1 MAPTMTKA
9 YPSTASS
16 RGRMVLLTSL
26 GLNLVFILWAS
37 NHHFLEGT
45 AALSSAQS
53 DCQNMDSM
61 QTQEQCKAACCDLE
75 GRSKQQLCGAGMM
88 RQVWQGS
95 WPTKSGTNAK
105 TSTELVV
112 DTTCPRSE
120 RIFDTAKHGDCT
132 SHRHPADQP
141 EVPGRGCCT
150 D

>member
-1 MAPTMTKA
+1 MMETKARRNCVNRYSIRKQFSNRSSSVVGSSKANVIAMAPTMTKA

-61 QTQEQCKAACCDLE
+61 QTQELRLLVAISRVAANSNCAVL
-75 GRSKQQLCGAGMM
+75 G
-88 RQVWQGS
+88 
-95 WPTKSGTNAK
+95 
-105 TSTELVV
+105 
-112 DTTCPRSE
+112 
-120 RIFDTAKHGDCT
+120 
-132 SHRHPADQP
+132 
-141 EVPGRGCCT
+141 
-150 D
+150 